1 MRIAI
6 ELDNIVRDNNA
17 QALKYYWKGYDNNF
31 DEDVDLGCS
40 DLLSMLPFKSN
51 KARKEF
57 REIDYPY
64 ELFGC
69 AKTTQKN
76 LHVEMEDWMESNE
89 DIEVIYFSLHESALV
104 IQSTYF
110 FLSKGSKVRAMMF
123 PKKAKDIWKHC
134 DVAVTIDKDVVN
146 SKPTDKKVIVV
157 RKSDNKKMQDKADIV
172 YDDLISMLHD
182 ADFKT
187 KVNIAK
193 RENIFNK
200 IIRNIKN
207 TIQTWTKRS
216 R

>member
-89 DIEVIYFSLHESALV
+89 DIEVIYFSLHRLNLYSSTHYWQLV
-104 IQSTYF
+104 RINNNLPNRHCGSGDFSISYRSYACLLYHE
-110 FLSKGSKVRAMMF
+110 FL
-123 PKKAKDIWKHC
+123 
-134 DVAVTIDKDVVN
+134 AV
-146 SKPTDKKVIVV
+146 
-157 RKSDNKKMQDKADIV
+157 
-172 YDDLISMLHD
+172 LH
-182 ADFKT
+182 
-187 KVNIAK
+187 V
-193 RENIFNK
+193 
-200 IIRNIKN
+200 
-207 TIQTWTKRS
+207 
-216 R
+216 

>member
-89 DIEVIYFSLHESALV
+89 DIEVILFHDYNYITLEALPEVIEYLKDDNYVLLPLFYES
-104 IQSTYF
+104 
-110 FLSKGSKVRAMMF
+110 RM
-123 PKKAKDIWKHC
+123 
-134 DVAVTIDKDVVN
+134 VN
-146 SKPTDKKVIVV
+146 K
-157 RKSDNKKMQDKADIV
+157 
-172 YDDLISMLHD
+172 
-182 ADFKT
+182 
-187 KVNIAK
+187 
-193 RENIFNK
+193 
-200 IIRNIKN
+200 
-207 TIQTWTKRS
+207 
-216 R
+216 